1 LKKLIRELQKDW
13 EEKQHVKQY
22 TKNKYKDLE
31 QKVKHLEKKK
41 EQLAGLRD
49 EERKIMFGTKKT
61 HDRKIGT
68 YPEAYYIKM
77 LNDKLP

>member
-1 LKKLIRELQKDW
+1 
-13 EEKQHVKQY
+13 
-22 TKNKYKDLE
+22 
-31 QKVKHLEKKK
+31 VKHLEKKK